1 MPAAQSPQTQ
11 FDIRAIQSSWAA
23 FDAMVH
29 LRPIHDEAG
38 YDQMVAL
45 MNSLL
50 DVVGDNEDHAL
61 SGLLEL
67 VGDIVSKYEREHHA
81 IEGAAPRE
89 SLRFLM
95 DVRGLKQEDLDA
107 IVPQSNLSAILAG
120 KRKISATLAGRLG
133 KFFGVSP
140 ALFVP
145 NA

>member
-1 MPAAQSPQTQ
+1 MQAIQTA
-11 FDIRAIQSSWAA
+11 FDIRAIQSACTALDSL
-23 FDAMVH
+23 VQ

-38 YDQMVAL
+38 YDQLVIL

-50 DVVGDNEDHAL
+50 DSVGEDENHAL
-61 SGLLEL
+61 SGLLGL
-67 VGDIVSKYEREHHA
+67 VGDIVSRYEREHYA
-81 IEGAAPRE
+81 IEPAAPNE

-95 DVRGLKQEDLDA
+95 EARRLKQEDLSA

-120 KRKISATLAGRLG
+120 KRNISATLAGKLG

-145 NA
+145 G

>member
-1 MPAAQSPQTQ
+1 MQAIQTA
-11 FDIRAIQSSWAA
+11 FDIRAIQSAWTALDSL
-23 FDAMVH
+23 VQ

-38 YDQMVAL
+38 YDQLVIL

-50 DVVGDNEDHAL
+50 DAVGEDEDHAL

-67 VGDIVSKYEREHHA
+67 VGDIVSRYEREHYV
-81 IEGAAPRE
+81 IEPPPPNE

-95 DVRGLKQEDLDA
+95 EARRLKQEDLSA

-120 KRKISATLAGRLG
+120 KRNISATLAGKLG

-145 NA
+145 G

>member
-1 MPAAQSPQTQ
+1 MPTAQTQ

-23 FDAMVH
+23 FDSMVH
-29 LRPIHDEAG
+29 LRPIHDQAG

-50 DVVGDNEDHAL
+50 DVVGEDEDHAL

-67 VGDIVSKYEREHHA
+67 VGDVVAKYEREYYA
-81 IEGAAPRE
+81 IEPAAPRD

-95 DVRGLKQEDLDA
+95 EARGLTQEDLSA
-107 IVPQSNLSAILAG
+107 IVPQSNLSSILAG
-120 KRKISATLAGRLG
+120 KRKISATLAGKLG

-140 ALFVP
+140 ALFIPV
-145 NA
+145 

>member
-1 MPAAQSPQTQ
+1 MQTAQTQ
-11 FDIRAIQSSWAA
+11 FDIRAIQSSWAT
-23 FDAMVH
+23 FDSLVQ

-38 YDQMVAL
+38 YDQLVIL

-50 DVVGDNEDHAL
+50 DAVGEDEDHAL

-67 VGDIVSKYEREHHA
+67 VGDIVSRYEREHYA
-81 IEGAAPRE
+81 IEPAAPNE

-95 DVRGLKQEDLDA
+95 EARRLKQEDLSA

-120 KRKISATLAGRLG
+120 KRNISATLAGKLG

-145 NA
+145 G

>member
-1 MPAAQSPQTQ
+1 MQTAQLQ

-23 FDAMVH
+23 FDSKVH

-38 YDQMVAL
+38 YSQMVAL

-50 DVVGDNEDHAL
+50 DVVGEDEGHAL

-67 VGDIVSKYEREHHA
+67 VGDIVSNYENSHYA
-81 IEGAAPRE
+81 IEKGAPHD

-95 DVRGLKQEDLDA
+95 EARGLKQDDLSA

-120 KRKISATLAGRLG
+120 KRKISATLAGKLG
-133 KFFGVSP
+133 KFFGVSS

-145 NA
+145 S

>member
-1 MPAAQSPQTQ
+1 MQAIQTA
-11 FDIRAIQSSWAA
+11 FDIRAIQSAWTALDSL
-23 FDAMVH
+23 VQ

-38 YDQMVAL
+38 YDQLVIL

-50 DVVGDNEDHAL
+50 DAVGEDEDHAL

-67 VGDIVSKYEREHHA
+67 VGDIVSRYEREHYA
-81 IEGAAPRE
+81 IEPAAPNE

-95 DVRGLKQEDLDA
+95 EARRLKQEDLSA

-120 KRKISATLAGRLG
+120 KRNISATLAGKLG

-145 NA
+145 G

>member
-1 MPAAQSPQTQ
+1 MQVAQPQ

-23 FDAMVH
+23 FDSMVH
-29 LRPIHDEAG
+29 LRPIHDETG

-50 DVVGDNEDHAL
+50 DVVGDDEDHAL
-61 SGLLEL
+61 SGLLDL
-67 VGDIVSKYEREHHA
+67 VGDVVSKYEKEHYA
-81 IEGAAPRE
+81 IEAVAPKD
-89 SLRFLM
+89 SLRFLIEA
-95 DVRGLKQEDLDA
+95 RGLNQEDLSA

-120 KRKISATLAGRLG
+120 KRKISATLAGKLG